1 MSSSNNAVRNLSKK
15 KSREEDGN
23 DPEFNLKISK
33 YSRGSLDNVKSK
45 SLRFKGLKK
54 TLEESRAS
62 VKDAATKTA
71 AAEVL
76 LPANPGCIELSGD
89 GNITKVYKLRQK
101 EIIPNVDLN
110 TARKCIDLQLT
121 KFGPYTV
128 NYSRNGRYLAFTPS
142 TKKCCFNSKFCFKL
156 RFCLFSGR
164 KGHIAAIDCL
174 KTSVSMELQL
184 QEEVHDVHYLQ
195 NETLFAVAQAKYTY
209 IYDHKGVEIHC
220 MKRHERPVK
229 LDYLPYHFLLT
240 SASSNSWIKWHD
252 ISIGEY
258 VAGYAT
264 GFGPIRALKHNPV
277 NAVSHVGHV
286 NGVVSL

>member
-1 MSSSNNAVRNLSKK
+1 MSTSIPLSTSVVRNLSKK
-15 KSREEDGN
+15 KKSREEEDGN
-23 DPEFNLKISK
+23 DEEFNLKVSK
-33 YSRGSLDNVKSK
+33 YSRGSLYNVKSK

-128 NYSRNGRYLAFTPS
+128 NYSRNGRYHLDLVLEILN
-142 TKKCCFNSKFCFKL
+142 KCYFNSEL
-156 RFCLFSGR
+156 LF
-164 KGHIAAIDCL
+164 L
-174 KTSVSMELQL
+174 
-184 QEEVHDVHYLQ
+184 
-195 NETLFAVAQAKYTY
+195 
-209 IYDHKGVEIHC
+209 
-220 MKRHERPVK
+220 
-229 LDYLPYHFLLT
+229 
-240 SASSNSWIKWHD
+240 
-252 ISIGEY
+252 
-258 VAGYAT
+258 
-264 GFGPIRALKHNPV
+264 
-277 NAVSHVGHV
+277 
-286 NGVVSL
+286 

>member
-1 MSSSNNAVRNLSKK
+1 MSNQNLW
-15 KSREEDGN
+15 D
-23 DPEFNLKISK
+23 LKDW
-33 YSRGSLDNVKSK
+33 R
-45 SLRFKGLKK
+45 LKK
-54 TLEESRAS
+54 TLEETSRAS

-101 EIIPNVDLN
+101 KYIPNVDLN

-142 TKKCCFNSKFCFKL
+142 TKKCCFNSKFYFKL

-164 KGHIAAIDCL
+164 KGHVAAIDCL

-209 IYDHKGVEIHC
+209 IYDHKGVACPATYSPMLMSCHLIQ
-220 MKRHERPVK
+220 
-229 LDYLPYHFLLT
+229 LLLL
-240 SASSNSWIKWHD
+240 ADVRRKWY
-252 ISIGEY
+252 G
-258 VAGYAT
+258 
-264 GFGPIRALKHNPV
+264 R
-277 NAVSHVGHV
+277 
-286 NGVVSL
+286 